1 MALQLFARWPS
12 LRTPRASPPVIPA
25 EARAAYPALAGD
37 FEVLDEVLSPAF
49 HSSDLAALRYQ
60 NRYRRQQVT
69 ILLGS
74 VIASGLGGTQALLP
88 GERWPGLVLVAL
100 GIALAASSRA
110 TSELGTQSAYLGERA
125 KAERLRAVY
134 FRFLSRTGRYAGA
147 DRNLA
152 LRRAVVAIQAGREP
166 R

>member
-1 MALQLFARWPS
+1 MAPQLFARWPS
-12 LRTPRASPPVIPA
+12 LRAPRTSSPVVPPA
-25 EARAAYPALAGD
+25 AREAYPALAD
-37 FEVLDEVLSPAF
+37 DIDELERVVSPAF
-49 HSSDLAALRYQ
+49 RESDLAALRNQ
-60 NRYRRQQVT
+60 NRHRRQQIT

-88 GERWPGLVLVAL
+88 DQRWPGALLTLL

-110 TSELGTQSAYLGERA
+110 TSELGTQGAYLGERA
-125 KAERLRAVY
+125 KAERLRALY
-134 FRFLSRTGRYAGA
+134 FRFLSRTGSFGGA
-147 DRNLA
+147 DRTMQ

>member
-12 LRTPRASPPVIPA
+12 LRTPRTSPPVIPA

-49 HSSDLAALRYQ
+49 HSSDRAALRYQ

-69 ILLGS
+69 ILVGS
-74 VIASGLGGTQALLP
+74 VVASGLGGTQALLP
-88 GERWPGLVLVAL
+88 DQRWPGALLALL

-134 FRFLSRTGRYAGA
+134 FRYLSRTGRYAGE
-147 DRNLA
+147 DRTMA